1 MLKLLVADLY
11 KSYGMHGQ
19 HVATELVVFSPLLTA
34 RNSGR
39 DNPSVKERNRSEALA
54 LVVLHHELQV
64 PIVSVHWQSKSL
76 ATSTLIT
83 AKEFEPVAAA
93 GSPFEEFVAQVD
105 DVSFALRSRHS

>member
-1 MLKLLVADLY
+1 
-11 KSYGMHGQ
+11 
-19 HVATELVVFSPLLTA
+19 LLTA